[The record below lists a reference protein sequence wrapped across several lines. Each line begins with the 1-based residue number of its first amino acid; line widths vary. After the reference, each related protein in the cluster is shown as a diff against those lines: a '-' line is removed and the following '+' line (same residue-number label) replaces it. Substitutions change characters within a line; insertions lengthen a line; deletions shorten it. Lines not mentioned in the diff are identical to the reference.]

1 MVIITIVVC
10 CGLGVA
16 AGAIGLL
23 HSFHP
28 KAPRLTA
35 RRNVVGRKLGLPVGL
50 AVATGIGIGVLTQW
64 PAAAILG
71 AGAGFGLPAVVRA
84 TGKTNPTARTEAI
97 ATWTELLRDT
107 LSAASGLSQAL
118 VSTAPLAPDA
128 IKREVHDLASRLT
141 SGIPLSDALRLFA
154 DEMND
159 PSSDLVVCALT
170 LAASAR
176 AQRLVELLTALS
188 ESIHDEVKM
197 RLRVE
202 SSRASA
208 RSGVRTIALFSLGFA
223 GVLELFAHTYLQ
235 PFGTPIGQL
244 VLLVAGGLN
253 AAGVVSMIY
262 LVRERRPLRLIEN
275 IESVERRIEVSA

>member
-1 MVIITIVVC
+1 MVILTLVVC
-10 CGLGVA
+10 CGVGV
-16 AGAIGLL
+16 GTGLIGMFG
-23 HSFHP
+23 SFHP
-28 KAPRLTA
+28 RNQRTA
-35 RRNVVGRKLGLPVGL
+35 RRPSLKRKIALPVGL
-50 AVATGIGIGVLTQW
+50 AVTSGIIVGALTRW

-71 AGAGFGLPAVVRA
+71 ASAGMGFPSIVSA

-118 VSTAPLAPDA
+118 VTTAPLAPDA
-128 IKREVHDLASRLT
+128 ICREVHDLASRL
-141 SGIPLSDALRLFA
+141 SNGVPLSSALRLFA

-176 AQRLVELLTALS
+176 AQRLVELLTALA
-188 ESIHDEVKM
+188 ESIHEEVKM

-208 RSGVRTIALFSLGFA
+208 RSGVRTIVLFSIGFA
-223 GVLELFAHTYLQ
+223 AVLALFAHSYLR
-235 PFGTPIGQL
+235 PFGTPIGQIA
-244 VLLVAGGLN
+244 LLVAGALD
-253 AAGVVSMIY
+253 AAGIVSMIY
-262 LVRERRPLRLIEN
+262 LVREQRPLRLIEGPGAF
-275 IESVERRIEVSA
+275 EPRLEVDA